1 MHIMESISERIDE
14 ELEDAKEYAKMALR
28 NKEIYPEAYTVFMRL
43 SKDEIS
49 HAQSLRDLAENMIAK
64 NPNDENI
71 KDMYTI
77 YNYLKGKQIEKMAEI
92 KVMQSIQI

>member
-64 NPNDENI
+64 NPNDEHI

-77 YNYLKGKQIEKMAEI
+77 YNYLKGKQTEKMAEI